1 MINFEERLT
10 KCKYIKDGYCSKI
23 RHPIENGYAFNCH
36 CKDCRYFEIRKPN
49 VKDRNNEKTHFKK
62 GN

>member
-10 KCKYIKDGYCSKI
+10 KCKHITDGYCSKI

-49 VKDRNNEKTHFKK
+49 VKDRKQ
-62 GN
+62 